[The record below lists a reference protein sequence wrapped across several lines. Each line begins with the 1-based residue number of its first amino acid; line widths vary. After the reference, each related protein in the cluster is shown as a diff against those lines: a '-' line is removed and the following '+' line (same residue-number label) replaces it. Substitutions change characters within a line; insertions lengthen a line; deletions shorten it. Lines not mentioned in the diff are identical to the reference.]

1 MTLLRSYR
9 PEVRLQRLM
18 ERPGGLVIE
27 QALARAEQNVE
38 KLREQCTNAVDAKI
52 EEIAALAAAAD
63 IQAAAI
69 YALADEVYTLAATF
83 KMGEASQAA
92 YSLCALLSSEE
103 GAKNRAAIRV
113 HVDAMRALRNPA
125 IAADGAATAQVLQGL
140 KNVSKRY
147 AAPDQ
152 HAKPHRA

>member
-9 PEVRLQRLM
+9 PEIRLQHLM
-18 ERPGGLVIE
+18 NRPNGLLIE
-27 QALARAEQNVE
+27 QALARAANNVE
-38 KLREQCTNAVDAKI
+38 KLRDQCTAAVDAKI
-52 EEIAALAAAAD
+52 EEIAALGMAD
-63 IQAAAI
+63 AVDAGAI

-83 KMGEASQAA
+83 KMGETSQAA

-113 HVDAMRALRNPA
+113 HVDALRALRNPA
-125 IAADGAATAQVLQGL
+125 IAADIAATGEVLQGL

-147 AAPDQ
+147 AAP
-152 HAKPHRA
+152 